1 MSTLFHFIHPSMY
14 STVYMYTILVLCIV
28 YVVRYSSS
36 DEQRILHA
44 PEKLPIAAIILSV
57 MLIIFMGF
65 REGVHY
71 FADSYFYAHTYN
83 NVVDGYTTFNTEGE
97 WLFDNMMYFMK
108 SFQLPVTYFF
118 ALVELFYIGC
128 VLLACWRLF
137 PNNTWLAL
145 LFCLASLGFYSYG
158 VNGIRNGMA
167 TSLVMLAIALFQRR
181 KWEKVIS
188 VVLMFLALGVHRS
201 VMLPIAAMFAATY
214 LVRDTRWAMN
224 FWLFSIVISLV
235 LGNYIGDFLAG
246 LGFDDRLSSYFKGQE
261 DAEKMLQFSH
271 TGFRFD
277 FLLYSVMP
285 IVMTWYCTIKRNFH
299 DRVFNVLAVTYILSN
314 SFWVMVIR
322 AAYSNRFAYLS
333 WFLYPLVIVYPL
345 LRFNLWNDQD
355 AKTAR
360 ILAVY
365 AGFTYVMFLL
375 GK

>member
-1 MSTLFHFIHPSMY
+1 MSSIFHFIPPSY
-14 STVYMYTILVLCIV
+14 YGTVYIYAILALCVAFIVHYSGSRGQQLLHKPERPPILAIVLAMALIV
-28 YVVRYSSS
+28 
-36 DEQRILHA
+36 
-44 PEKLPIAAIILSV
+44 
-57 MLIIFMGF
+57 FMGF
-65 REGVHY
+65 RQGLY
-71 FADSYFYAHTYN
+71 NFGDSYFYAHSYN
-83 NVVDGYTTFNTEGE
+83 NVIDDYSPIDTDGE
-97 WLFDNMMYFMK
+97 WLFNNMMFFMK
-108 SFQLPVTYFF
+108 SMHLPVTYFF

-145 LFCLASLGFYSYG
+145 LFCLASFGFYSYG

-167 TSLVMLAIALFQRR
+167 TSLVMLAIALFQGR

-261 DAEKMLQFSH
+261 DAEEMLKFSH

-277 FLLYSVMP
+277 FLLYSAMP
-285 IVMTWYCTIKRNFH
+285 ILMTWYCTVKRHFR

-345 LRFNLWNDQD
+345 LRFDLWNDQD

>member
-1 MSTLFHFIHPSMY
+1 MYAIVALCLIFILRHSG
-14 STVYMYTILVLCIV
+14 SQ
-28 YVVRYSSS
+28 
-36 DEQRILHA
+36 EQRLLHE
-44 PEKLPIAAIILSV
+44 PVKMPITAIILTV
-57 MLIIFMGF
+57 LLTVFLGF
-65 REGVHY
+65 RNEYVY
-71 FADSYFYAHTYN
+71 FADSYFYAHTYE
-83 NVVDGYTTFNTEGE
+83 NVIDGYSPIDFNSE
-97 WLFDNMMYFMK
+97 WLFDNLMWLEK
-108 SFQLPVTYFF
+108 SLKLPVEYFF
-118 ALVELFYIGC
+118 FTVEAVYLGC
-128 VLLACWRLF
+128 TLLACWRLF

-145 LFCLASLGFYSYG
+145 LFCLASFGFYSYG

-167 TSLVMLAIALFQRR
+167 TSLVMLAIALFQGR

-261 DAEKMLQFSH
+261 DAEEMLQFSH

-285 IVMTWYCTIKRNFH
+285 IVMTWYCTVKRHFR

-345 LRFNLWNDQD
+345 LRFNLWEDQD
-355 AKTAR
+355 AKTSR